1 MDTSKLPKTL
11 IRNVIAIV
19 VFIIVGVTALSV
31 SLSLITRHGRSV
43 EVPDMVGLQIEDAE
57 MLAKEAHVRL
67 EIEDSTFVSV
77 VDRGAVFMQDPA
89 AGSQVK
95 KGRHIRLIVNTMAP
109 RKVRMPD
116 VTDCPVR
123 QAVSDLTSKGF
134 RVGRLYYEPGFD
146 DRVTAQ
152 LKDGRPVKPGSTVD
166 SGSVIDLKVGFNSQY
181 STVTVPGVVGKKS
194 AQATRELQEHS
205 LNVKVSYDNSVLT
218 REDKVKAVVVKQ
230 SPAAGAKGVSKGSFV
245 SLTLSVDPEKISK

>member
-1 MDTSKLPKTL
+1 MDTSKLPMTL
-11 IRNVIAIV
+11 LKNIAAIV
-19 VFIIVGVTALSV
+19 VFVLVGVTILSV

-43 EVPDMVGLQIEDAE
+43 EVPDMVGLQVEDAE
-57 MLAKEAHVRL
+57 RVAKDAHVRL

-77 VDRGAVFMQDPA
+77 VDRGAIFMQDPA
-89 AGSQVK
+89 AGSHVK
-95 KGRHIRLIVNTMAP
+95 KGRHIRLIVNTVAP

-116 VTDCPVR
+116 VIELTVR
-123 QAVSDLTSKGF
+123 QAVSELTSKGF

-152 LKDGRPVKPGSTVD
+152 LKDGRPIKANSTVD

-181 STVTVPGVVGKKS
+181 STVTVPGVMGQKS
-194 AQATRELQEHS
+194 AQATKELQEHS
-205 LNVKVSYDNSVLT
+205 LNVKVSYDNSVVT
-218 REDKVKAVVVKQ
+218 REDKVKAVVIKQ

-245 SLTLSVDPEKISK
+245 SLTLSVDPEKIAK